1 MGGGGGGVRPPP
13 IITFDWQMR
22 LTWHLVQVIFS
33 LSPTKIWV
41 RKKITDHSPLDDVI
55 TYLVRRKK
63 SWNFAISV
71 FLRLFRRVIYL
82 YCLVNQ
88 NVLIS
93 WQNEDN
99 VPTVQSKKQM
109 TTSWSGSFMTTA
121 TKKKFDFPE
130 FYLQIFWLL
139 FFINTRN
146 NLIFIYLY

>member
-1 MGGGGGGVRPPP
+1 MRGGGAGGGFRPPP
-13 IITFDWQMR
+13 LITFDWQMP

-63 SWNFAISV
+63 SWNFSISV

-109 TTSWSGSFMTTA
+109 MTSWSGSFMTTA
-121 TKKKFDFPE
+121 TKK
-130 FYLQIFWLL
+130 
-139 FFINTRN
+139 
-146 NLIFIYLY
+146 NLTFLNFIYEYFGYYFS

>member
-1 MGGGGGGVRPPP
+1 MRGGGGGFRPPP
-13 IITFDWQMR
+13 HITFDWKMR

-33 LSPTKIWV
+33 ISPTKIWV
-41 RKKITDHSPLDDVI
+41 RKKITDHFPLDDVI

-71 FLRLFRRVIYL
+71 FLRLFRRVSYL

-109 TTSWSGSFMTTA
+109 MTSWSESFMTTA
-121 TKKKFDFPE
+121 TKK
-130 FYLQIFWLL
+130 
-139 FFINTRN
+139 
-146 NLIFIYLY
+146 NLTFLNFIYEYFGYYFS